1 MRTEPV
7 CGNFAVLDRLRGV
20 AALLVLLDH
29 AGCVL
34 LGRDL
39 VPRNLLAVQFFF
51 MLSGFVVACGYDARM
66 RAGMGFGNFILRRV
80 IRLYPLILL
89 GAGFG
94 GATLLA
100 TDPAFA
106 TEPTSLLALL
116 LAILCVP
123 APDMG
128 FGFGRFPVNPPE
140 WSLFFEIAANLAFAT
155 VLPRIGRTTLIG
167 VAIGTSLLYAALTIA
182 FWPGSMPFWCEG
194 VGAAGTFST
203 GIVLWRLHVRGVVFR
218 WAPSWLAL
226 SLTLVAICASPLSL
240 GPSLTPLASL
250 VLFPAIILAG
260 AAHGRCQSGPT
271 GLGALSYPLY
281 ILHWPVLLL
290 ARAWLM
296 PVIGPTLSVLAAC
309 VVACLVAWAALH
321 LFDLPVRARLGR
333 FLLAPRKPKS
343 IGRPSRA
350 GIAAQGV

>member
-1 MRTEPV
+1 MRAKPAF
-7 CGNFAVLDRLRGV
+7 GNFVVLDRLRGV

-29 AGCVL
+29 AGCIL

-39 VPRNLLAVQFFF
+39 VARNLLAVQFFF

-66 RAGMGFGNFILRRV
+66 REGMGTPDFIRRRV

-89 GAGFG
+89 GAGI
-94 GATLLA
+94 GAIVLLA

-106 TEPTSLLALL
+106 SDPMALFTLL

-123 APDMG
+123 APEAG

-140 WSLFFEIAANLAFAT
+140 WSLFFEIAANFAFAT
-155 VLPRIGRTTLIG
+155 VLTRISRHALIG
-167 VAIGTSLLYAALTIA
+167 VAISASGLYAALTIA
-182 FWPGSMPFWCEG
+182 FWPGAMPFWCEG

-203 GIVLWRLHVRGVVFR
+203 GIVLWRLHAGGMVFR
-218 WAPSWLAL
+218 WAPTSLAL
-226 SLTLVAICASPLSL
+226 SGMLVAICASPLSL
-240 GPSLTPLASL
+240 GPALAPLASL

-260 AAHGRCQSGPT
+260 AAHGRGPRGSA

-296 PVIGPTLSVLAAC
+296 PVIGPNLSVPVAC
-309 VVACLVAWAALH
+309 AGACLVAWAALH
-321 LFDLPVRARLGR
+321 LFDLPVRARLSR
-333 FLLAPRKPKS
+333 FLLAPRMPKA
-343 IGRPSRA
+343 IGDPSGA
-350 GIAAQGV
+350 SVATQCV